1 MNIPTIN
8 SITFKDRGREVGKAV
23 EDVAKKSRERAT
35 NLIRTEMMN
44 TGECSELWSLSLVDL
59 TWVCKRGKGHNFL
72 TGQAPVISLTTCEIL
87 EFHNTS

>member
-44 TGECSELWSLSLVDL
+44 TGECSELWGRYKNWTPLLDPLS
-59 TWVCKRGKGHNFL
+59 GPHN
-72 TGQAPVISLTTCEIL
+72 GPHI
-87 EFHNTS
+87 